1 MERIKKKNFLK
12 FYKDKKILITG
23 HTGFIGSWMVFY
35 FLNLGSQ
42 IYGISNNR
50 SNKNNIFNIL
60 KLKKKIKHFEFN
72 LMNKKKVSEV
82 LKNKF
87 DIIIHL
93 AAKPLVIEGYLK
105 PEDYI
110 SNNIFSTLNIISNAK
125 SAGLF
130 LNFTTDKV
138 YKNKN
143 KKKYWFSETDALG
156 GEDPYSYSKTCAD
169 LLTKVWSNLNKNT
182 KYCNVRSGN
191 IIGGGD
197 WNKNRIITDIIK
209 LVFENKKIKIRNSK
223 STRPWIHVIE
233 VCICISK
240 LIERIFKKKI
250 KYSDWNIGPNKNTE
264 KNVQWLIN
272 NSLKLFPK
280 KRGRNNFIVRENK
293 KFKEKSYLNLSND
306 KIKKFINYKFKL
318 KPIDRLALTLEW
330 YKEFYSNKRNIY
342 SLMHRQLKIIE
353 KNKFI

>member
-1 MERIKKKNFLK
+1 MEQIKKKNFLK

-35 FLNLGSQ
+35 FLNLGSK

-60 KLKKKIKHFEFN
+60 KLKKKIRHFEFN
-72 LMNKKKVSEV
+72 LMHKKKISEV

-87 DIIIHL
+87 DVIIHL

-105 PEDYI
+105 PEEYI
-110 SNNIFSTLNIISNAK
+110 SNNVLSTLNIISSAK

-138 YKNKN
+138 YKNNN
-143 KKKYWFSETDALG
+143 KKKHWFSETDALG

-169 LLTKVWSNLNKNT
+169 LLTKVWSNLNKNKNT

-197 WNKNRIITDIIK
+197 WNKNRIITDIVK
-209 LVFENKKIKIRNSK
+209 LVFNNKKIKIRNPE
-223 STRPWIHVIE
+223 STRPWMHVIE
-233 VCICISK
+233 VCVCISI
-240 LIERIFKKKI
+240 LIERILKKKT
-250 KYSDWNIGPNKNTE
+250 KYSEWNIGPNKNNE

-280 KRGRNNFIVRENK
+280 KKGRKYFIVSKSK
-293 KFKEKSYLNLSND
+293 KFKEKSYLRLNND

-330 YKEFYSNKRNIY
+330 YKEFYSNKKNIY
-342 SLMHRQLKIIE
+342 SLMNKQIKIVE
-353 KNKFI
+353 KN